1 MRSELFDFLGSL
13 HPLMVHLPIGIILL
27 TIAIDVFMRN
37 KNNSV
42 QRVITMGWF
51 FSFFSGLLAAL
62 FGWFL
67 GDSGYYFEEQI
78 NIHRW
83 SGVALVLLSFMIWIL
98 LFINF
103 RFNKS
108 FKQSINITAIILL
121 MLTGHFGGEMTHGQN
136 YLFDNLPFV
145 KKEISLTP
153 LSEVESSEVDS
164 LYVFEDLIFPVLE
177 EKCITC
183 HNENRAYGGLNMNA
197 FESMMEGGNS
207 GSGIQKGKPYESLIY
222 KRISFP
228 QDHPKFMPPA
238 GVPMSYDQI
247 AIIEWWIDKGAKKQM
262 PINLA
267 RNDSKMLRLMEVLYK
282 FDLREKTYLETLK
295 LPGLSSEEL
304 NGLNDEKFIW
314 RFLNAE
320 KSFLD
325 VKFTAKT
332 IQKVDLLIMQKVKEN
347 VTWLNLA
354 DCMLSD
360 ELLSYL
366 GTFRNLT
373 RLKIQKNPLVTDKG
387 IDGLKELKNLS
398 ELNLYGTSVTDAA
411 FSTLGQMTA
420 LKKLFL
426 WNTLV
431 TPSGIKNFKTQ
442 NPEIE
447 VIAGL

>member
-83 SGVALVLLSFMIWIL
+83 SGVALVFLSFMIWIL

-247 AIIEWWIDKGAKKQM
+247 AIMEWWIDKGAKKQM

-411 FSTLGQMTA
+411 FITLGQMTA

-431 TPSGIKNFKTQ
+431 TPSCF
-442 NPEIE
+442 EC
-447 VIAGL
+447 

>member
-164 LYVFEDLIFPVLE
+164 LYVFEDLIYPVLE

-247 AIIEWWIDKGAKKQM
+247 AIMEWWIDKGAKKQM

-267 RNDSKMLRLMEVLYK
+267 RNDAKMLRLMEVLYK
-282 FDLREKTYLETLK
+282 LDLREKTYLETLK

-373 RLKIQKNPLVTDKG
+373 RLKIQKNPLITDKG

>member
-247 AIIEWWIDKGAKKQM
+247 AILEWWIDKGAKKQM

-267 RNDSKMLRLMEVLYK
+267 RNDAKMLRLMEVLYK

>member
-247 AIIEWWIDKGAKKQM
+247 AIMEWWIDKGAKKQM
-262 PINLA
+262 PIILA
-267 RNDSKMLRLMEVLYK
+267 RNDAKMLRLMEVLYK

>member
-164 LYVFEDLIFPVLE
+164 LYVFEDLIYPVLE

-247 AIIEWWIDKGAKKQM
+247 AIMEWWIDKGAKKQM

-267 RNDSKMLRLMEVLYK
+267 RNDAKMLRLMEVLYK
-282 FDLREKTYLETLK
+282 LDLREKTYLETLK

>member
-1 MRSELFDFLGSL
+1 
-13 HPLMVHLPIGIILL
+13 
-27 TIAIDVFMRN
+27 
-37 KNNSV
+37 
-42 QRVITMGWF
+42 
-51 FSFFSGLLAAL
+51 
-62 FGWFL
+62 
-67 GDSGYYFEEQI
+67 
-78 NIHRW
+78 
-83 SGVALVLLSFMIWIL
+83 
-98 LFINF
+98 
-103 RFNKS
+103 
-108 FKQSINITAIILL
+108 
-121 MLTGHFGGEMTHGQN
+121 
-136 YLFDNLPFV
+136 
-145 KKEISLTP
+145 
-153 LSEVESSEVDS
+153 SSEVDS
-164 LYVFEDLIFPVLE
+164 RYVFEDLIFPVLE

-247 AIIEWWIDKGAKKQM
+247 AIMEWWIDKGAKKQM

-267 RNDSKMLRLMEVLYK
+267 RNDAKMLRLMEVLYK

-373 RLKIQKNPLVTDKG
+373 RLKIQKNPLITDKG

>member
-164 LYVFEDLIFPVLE
+164 LYVFEDLIYPVLE

-247 AIIEWWIDKGAKKQM
+247 AILEWWIDKGAKKQM

-267 RNDSKMLRLMEVLYK
+267 RNDAKMLRLMEVLYK
-282 FDLREKTYLETLK
+282 LDLREKTYLETLK

-411 FSTLGQMTA
+411 FITLGQMTA

>member
-247 AIIEWWIDKGAKKQM
+247 AIMEWWIDKGAKKQM

-267 RNDSKMLRLMEVLYK
+267 RNDAKMLRLMEVLYK
-282 FDLREKTYLETLK
+282 FDLRKKTYLETLK

>member
-83 SGVALVLLSFMIWIL
+83 SGVALVFLSFMIWIL

-247 AIIEWWIDKGAKKQM
+247 AIMEWWIDKGAKKQM

-411 FSTLGQMTA
+411 FITLGQMTA

>member
-83 SGVALVLLSFMIWIL
+83 SGVALVFLSFMIWIL

-108 FKQSINITAIILL
+108 FKQSLNITAIILL

-145 KKEISLTP
+145 KKEFSLTP

-247 AIIEWWIDKGAKKQM
+247 AIMEWWIDKGAKKQM

-282 FDLREKTYLETLK
+282 LDLREKTYLETLK

>member
-164 LYVFEDLIFPVLE
+164 LYVFEDLIYPVLE

-247 AIIEWWIDKGAKKQM
+247 AIMEWWIDKGAKKQM

-267 RNDSKMLRLMEVLYK
+267 RNDAKMLRLMEVLYK

>member
-83 SGVALVLLSFMIWIL
+83 SGVALVFLSFMIWIL

-247 AIIEWWIDKGAKKQM
+247 AIMEWWIDKGAKKQM

-304 NGLNDEKFIW
+304 NGLNDEKIIW

-411 FSTLGQMTA
+411 FITLGQMTA

>member
-164 LYVFEDLIFPVLE
+164 LYVFEDLIYPVLE

-247 AIIEWWIDKGAKKQM
+247 AIMEWWIDKGAKKQM

-267 RNDSKMLRLMEVLYK
+267 RNDAKMLRLMEVLYK

-411 FSTLGQMTA
+411 FITLGQMTA

>member
-164 LYVFEDLIFPVLE
+164 LYVFEDLIYPVLE

-247 AIIEWWIDKGAKKQM
+247 AILEWWIDKGAKKQM

-267 RNDSKMLRLMEVLYK
+267 RNDAKMLRLMEVLYK

>member
-83 SGVALVLLSFMIWIL
+83 SGVALVFLSFMIWIL

-164 LYVFEDLIFPVLE
+164 LYVFEDLIYPVLE

-247 AIIEWWIDKGAKKQM
+247 AILEWWIDKGAKKQM

-267 RNDSKMLRLMEVLYK
+267 RNDAKMLRLMEVLYK

-411 FSTLGQMTA
+411 FITLGQMTA

>member
-1 MRSELFDFLGSL
+1 
-13 HPLMVHLPIGIILL
+13 
-27 TIAIDVFMRN
+27 
-37 KNNSV
+37 
-42 QRVITMGWF
+42 
-51 FSFFSGLLAAL
+51 
-62 FGWFL
+62 
-67 GDSGYYFEEQI
+67 
-78 NIHRW
+78 
-83 SGVALVLLSFMIWIL
+83 
-98 LFINF
+98 
-103 RFNKS
+103 
-108 FKQSINITAIILL
+108 
-121 MLTGHFGGEMTHGQN
+121 
-136 YLFDNLPFV
+136 
-145 KKEISLTP
+145 
-153 LSEVESSEVDS
+153 
-164 LYVFEDLIFPVLE
+164 
-177 EKCITC
+177 
-183 HNENRAYGGLNMNA
+183 
-197 FESMMEGGNS
+197 MMEGGNS

-247 AIIEWWIDKGAKKQM
+247 AILEWWIDKGAKKQM

-411 FSTLGQMTA
+411 FITLGQMTA

>member
-247 AIIEWWIDKGAKKQM
+247 AIMEWWIDKGAKKQM

-267 RNDSKMLRLMEVLYK
+267 RNDAKMLRLMEVLYK

>member
-164 LYVFEDLIFPVLE
+164 LYVFEDLIYPVLE

-247 AIIEWWIDKGAKKQM
+247 AILEWWIDKGAKKQM
-262 PINLA
+262 LINLA
-267 RNDSKMLRLMEVLYK
+267 RNDAKMLRLMEVLYK